1 MKTIFDWFWTVI
13 APIRFILLSIAFM
26 LGMILLF
33 LAMVFFNISIYL
45 YRLDFV
51 GLKDIYEFLEG
62 SPPKNIFDKKK

>member
-1 MKTIFDWFWTVI
+1 
-13 APIRFILLSIAFM
+13 M